1 MVRLKRIG
9 VVVAVAFAVFLNL
22 AAASAQTTAAD
33 VSKKTGEAWD
43 TIKAYGSDKQK
54 EAVAHGKQLMKEADD
69 KIAQLEAKSA
79 KAFGDAKAQYEKEI
93 KALKASRDQ
102 ASAKLAE
109 MEKSSASAWD
119 ATKKGFADAYKDLH
133 QAYGKAVAQFK

>member
-1 MVRLKRIG
+1 MLRSKRIG

-22 AAASAQTTAAD
+22 AAASAQTAAAD

-79 KAFGDAKAQYEKEI
+79 KASGDAKAQYEKEI
-93 KALKASRDQ
+93 KALKASRDK

-119 ATKKGFADAYKDLH
+119 DTKKGFADAYKDLH

>member
-1 MVRLKRIG
+1 MLHAKRIG
-9 VVVAVAFAVFLNL
+9 IVVAVVLSFFLNL
-22 AAASAQTTAAD
+22 SAASAQTTAAD

-54 EAVAHGKQLMKEADD
+54 EALAHGKQLMKEADD
-69 KIAQLEAKSA
+69 KMAQLEAKSA
-79 KAFGDAKAQYEKEI
+79 KASGDAKAQYEKEI
-93 KALKASRDQ
+93 KALKASRDK

-109 MEKSSASAWD
+109 METSSASAWD
-119 ATKKGFADAYKDLH
+119 DTKKGFADAYKELH

>member
-1 MVRLKRIG
+1 VLHAKRIG
-9 VVVAVAFAVFLNL
+9 IVVAVVLSVFLNL
-22 AAASAQTTAAD
+22 SAASAQTTAAD

-54 EAVAHGKQLMKEADD
+54 EALAHGKQLMKEADD
-69 KIAQLEAKSA
+69 KMAQLEAKSA
-79 KAFGDAKAQYEKEI
+79 KASGDAKAQYEKEI
-93 KALKASRDQ
+93 KALKASRDK

-109 MEKSSASAWD
+109 METSSASAWD
-119 ATKKGFADAYKDLH
+119 DTKKGFADAYKELH